1 MLVDLP
7 ELDRSTPRVAQPNV
21 VHAHGHHTRRRRMSR
36 PRCKAACPGP
46 TSPVPPAVR
55 RLLNLLRTR
64 AWGRRA
70 YSAQGLTCEKKKY
83 AQGATHKFQTQTKG
97 YGPTVNHLKS

>member
-70 YSAQGLTCEKKKY
+70 YSAQGLTCEKKNM
-83 AQGATHKFQTQTKG
+83 HKGLHINFK
-97 YGPTVNHLKS
+97 LKRRGMDLR